1 MVKVDI
7 KIDEDVLETT
17 IIIVTNEIDDEVLKL
32 QESIINLKPNLLS
45 GFNGNRFEII
55 KEENI
60 IRLYTSEGRVYIVTK
75 DKEYVTR
82 QTLQELENE
91 LNKNYFI
98 RISRFD
104 IINLDKIK
112 SFDLSFVGTISVE
125 MVNGDVLYV
134 SRRKLKEVKSYL
146 GI

>member
-60 IRLYTSEGRVYIVTK
+60 IRLYTSEGRVYIVTN

>member
-7 KIDEDVLETT
+7 KIDKDVLETT

-32 QESIINLKPNLLS
+32 QEDIINLKPNLLS

-125 MVNGDVLYV
+125 MINGDVLYV

>member
-7 KIDEDVLETT
+7 KIDKDVLETT
-17 IIIVTNEIDDEVLKL
+17 VIIVTNEIDDEVLKL
-32 QESIINLKPNLLS
+32 QENIINLKPNLLS

>member
-7 KIDEDVLETT
+7 KIDKDVLETT

-60 IRLYTSEGRVYIVTK
+60 IRLYTSEGKVYIVTK

>member
-7 KIDEDVLETT
+7 KIDKDVLETT

-32 QESIINLKPNLLS
+32 QEDIINLKPNLLS

>member
-7 KIDEDVLETT
+7 KIDKDVLETT
-17 IIIVTNEIDDEVLKL
+17 VIIVTNEIDDEVLKL
-32 QESIINLKPNLLS
+32 QENIINLKPNLLS

-125 MVNGDVLYV
+125 MVNEDVLYV